1 MDFQTHVHLGAW
13 HDSSAFGTTANPGL
27 GVLVRESDFLAGV
40 GVWRNS
46 LREVAPYGFA
56 GVQPLR
62 IGSARL
68 GGILGA
74 TEYRQKVRPVAGAV
88 LSWKH
93 GDTEWHFLATP
104 RVPKIAPATI
114 ELSLSF

>member
-27 GVLVRESDFLAGV
+27 GVLVREEDFLAGV

-56 GVQPLR
+56 GWQPLGVGPLR
-62 IGSARL
+62 A
-68 GGILGA
+68 GGALGA
-74 TEYRQKVRPVAGAV
+74 TKYRQRASLVGGA
-88 LSWKH
+88 LLTYIHK
-93 GDTEWHFLATP
+93 GREWHLLLTP
-104 RVPKIAPATI
+104 KVKNYAPAAV
-114 ELSLSF
+114 ELSVSF